1 MLINKKYQE
10 LFRHD
15 SRYYIVTGGRGSS
28 KSFSVTVYL
37 VDLLLRHKGHKVLF
51 TRYTLTAANKSII
64 PEFIEK
70 IELLNALPFFTI
82 TQNEIKCTLTGSS
95 IIFAGI
101 KTSSGNQTANLKSLQ
116 GVSVWVLE
124 EAEELIDE
132 SIFDKINLSVRQ
144 KGVENK
150 VILILNPTTKEH
162 FIYKRFFEDMN
173 VQAGYNGT
181 KDNTT
186 YIHTT
191 YLDNVA
197 NLDKSFLRDV
207 ERIKKTRPQ
216 KYKHQILGGWL
227 DRAEGVVF
235 DNWSIGET
243 LPEHLQVS
251 YGQDFGFSNDPT
263 VLVKVAIE
271 KDTIYVQSIYG
282 KTGLSTKDIY
292 ELNEAETK
300 DKYLIIADSA
310 EPRLIHELRRM
321 GNNIKECIKGKD
333 SIVTGIKNMQ
343 DYHIKVINSPEIIKE
358 LNNYA
363 WHDKKSN
370 VPIDAYNHYI
380 DAIRYCVGDLLR
392 KQRGGSHF
400 IGK

>member
-116 GVSVWVLE
+116 GVSIWVLE

-144 KGVENK
+144 KGVQNK

-197 NLDKSFLRDV
+197 NLDESFLKDV

-243 LPEHLQVS
+243 FPQHLPVS

-271 KDTIYVQSIYG
+271 KDTIYVQSVYG

-292 ELNEAETK
+292 ELNKAETK
-300 DKYLIIADSA
+300 DNSLIIADSA

>member
-1 MLINKKYQE
+1 MINKKYQE

-116 GVSVWVLE
+116 GVSIWVLE

-144 KGVENK
+144 KGVQNK

-197 NLDKSFLRDV
+197 NLDESFLKDV

-235 DNWSIGET
+235 DNWSIDET
-243 LPEHLQVS
+243 FPQHLPVS

-292 ELNEAETK
+292 ELNKAETK

>member
-1 MLINKKYQE
+1 LINKKYQE

-116 GVSVWVLE
+116 GVSIWVLE

-144 KGVENK
+144 KGVQNK

-197 NLDKSFLRDV
+197 NLDESFLKDV

-235 DNWSIGET
+235 DNWSIDET
-243 LPEHLQVS
+243 FPQHLPVS

-292 ELNEAETK
+292 ELNKAETK

>member
-116 GVSVWVLE
+116 GVSIWVLE

-197 NLDKSFLRDV
+197 NLDESFLRDV

-235 DNWSIGET
+235 DNWSIGEAF
-243 LPEHLQVS
+243 PQHLLVS

-292 ELNEAETK
+292 ELNKAETK

-343 DYHIKVINSPEIIKE
+343 DYHIKVIDSPEIIKE

-392 KQRGGSHF
+392 KQRGGFHF